1 MQERLRKEIELRKQ
15 ITGYFLIISD
25 DKVRRKKFVEEMK
38 EEFPEIEFLYDYN
51 LSNSVWD
58 IWDKLKTHSV
68 MLLNFEEKLD
78 EYVEFLQKL
87 YLNEYEIQLS
97 RVTAVYTC
105 LVRYREYARD
115 NPLIIL
121 CTNEVGKE
129 IIQGGQVRDFVQRLF
144 LDKPEYKEETKTKIK
159 KIK

>member
-1 MQERLRKEIELRKQ
+1 MQQRLKKEIELRKQ
-15 ITGYFLIISD
+15 IVGYFLIISD
-25 DKVRRKKFVEEMK
+25 DKARREKFVEEMK
-38 EEFPEIEFLYDYN
+38 EEFPDIEFFYDYH
-51 LSNSVWD
+51 LSYSVWD

-78 EYVEFLQKL
+78 EYVEYLQKL
-87 YLNEYEIQLS
+87 YLNKDKIQLS
-97 RVTAVYTC
+97 REVAVYTC
-105 LVRYREYARD
+105 IVRYREYARD

-144 LDKPEYKEETKTKIK
+144 LDKPEYQDETKVK
-159 KIK
+159 KLK